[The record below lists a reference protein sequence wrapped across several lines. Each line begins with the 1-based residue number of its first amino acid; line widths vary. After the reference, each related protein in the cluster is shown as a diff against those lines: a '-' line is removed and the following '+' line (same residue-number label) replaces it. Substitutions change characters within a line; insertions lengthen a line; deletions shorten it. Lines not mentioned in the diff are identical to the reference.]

1 MESYLKLSICST
13 HGKIGGGMAAPSK
26 SAAGQVWNK
35 KQPKNIFIMYSLSI
49 YIEIAGCHGVNQFL
63 LKI

>member
-1 MESYLKLSICST
+1 MESHLNLSIYST
-13 HGKIGGGMAAPSK
+13 HRNIECGTAAPSK
-26 SAAGQVWNK
+26 SAVGQVWNK